1 MTPVLFLLSLIQILS
16 IMALTESNMLALGT
30 KAPYFELEDVRSGK
44 PINLDDVASDVA
56 TVVMFICN
64 HCPYV
69 IHVNPEITRVA
80 NHYHEKGVSFVA
92 ISSNDVENYPED
104 SPDKMAIVAKVLKYT
119 FPYLYDESQNV
130 AKDYDAACTPDFYV
144 FDRNLELVYRGQ
156 LDGSRP
162 GNGVSLSGADLR
174 AALDAVIAREAVH
187 PIQQPSAGCNI
198 KWK

>member
-1 MTPVLFLLSLIQILS
+1 
-16 IMALTESNMLALGT
+16 MALTESNMLALGT

-44 PINLDDVASDVA
+44 PVSLDDISSDVA

-69 IHVNPEITRVA
+69 IHVNPEIVKVA
-80 NHYHEKGVSFVA
+80 NDYSQKGVSFVG
-92 ISSNDVENYPED
+92 ISSNDVEKYPED
-104 SPDKMAIVAKVLKYT
+104 GPDKMAIVAKVLKYP
-119 FPYLYDESQNV
+119 FPYLFDENQNV

-162 GNGVSLSGADLR
+162 GNGVPLTGADLR
-174 AALDAVIAREAVH
+174 AALDAVI
-187 PIQQPSAGCNI
+187 N
-198 KWK
+198 